1 MVVTSDNNGM
11 STYLAYILRLGA
23 LLFLTSITTISLADN
38 LVAAPDSVLSNP
50 WTYNYPGYTLA
61 TKFTFTG
68 NFSITSIGLASQTS
82 RTLYV
87 YKNGNLLESLTTAT
101 GSLTSWAN
109 TDLSSAVSVGN
120 GDALT
125 IVTQDGADYGEIGGT
140 AGRGFKQMTPPYY
153 IDIDLAY
160 SGVEVASYTQYG
172 PASTFSDN
180 TNGVPG
186 IWSYAWFNVNATP
199 TSGSNNPS
207 ANVAP
212 EPAAMFLFIIGLPVA
227 FMSLRKVNRSKAL

>member
-1 MVVTSDNNGM
+1 M
-11 STYLAYILRLGA
+11 SNYHASILRLGA
-23 LLFLTSITTISLADN
+23 LVFLTSITTMALADN

-125 IVTQDGADYGEIGGT
+125 IVTQDGANYGEIGGT

-160 SGVEVASYTQYG
+160 SGVEVTSFTQSG
-172 PASTFSDN
+172 PASTFKDIGH
-180 TNGVPG
+180 NGTTEG
-186 IWSYAWFNVNATP
+186 IWSYAWFNVNVTP

-212 EPAAMFLFIIGLPVA
+212 EPAAILLFMLGLPVA
-227 FMSLRKVNRSKAL
+227 LMSLRKVNRSKVH